1 MAPLTHPNIVGKKAN
16 ARYKD
21 GWFREINTQWP
32 GQAMTLKV
40 KQILHIEKSLF
51 QDVLVFA
58 SETYGNV
65 LVLDGVIQ
73 CTERDE
79 FSYQEMI
86 THLPMAS
93 HPKPENVL
101 VIGGGDGGV
110 IREVLK
116 HKSVKKVTLC
126 DIDEAVIRVSK
137 QWLPSMSVC
146 YKDSRVEVH
155 IGDGFEFLPA
165 HKNEYDVIIT
175 DSSDPVGPAEALFK
189 PPYFQLLKD
198 ALKEDGHLSTQAE
211 CLWVHLPLI
220 KQLKETCKKLFPVV
234 NYGITAIPT
243 YPCGQIGIMVCSKKA
258 GRDVSVPLHPVP
270 ETKYYNSD
278 LHRAAFVIPEF
289 GRAML
294 DDGVNVM
301 PKLSEKQNA
310 PATTKKK
317 VLLLGS
323 GLVASPCA
331 EYITGHNHELTVGC
345 RTLENAEKLCHGL
358 PNATPMAID
367 VTSADALRQAM
378 RGHDIVVSL
387 IPYTYHVKVMEAAL
401 EEKVH
406 VVTTSYINPSMRALD
421 QKFKDTGLICF
432 NEIGLDP
439 GLDHLY
445 AVKVFDEVKRAGGKI
460 KSFYSFC
467 GGLVEPAA
475 ADNALGY
482 KFSWS
487 PAGVLMALNNDSKYL
502 KDGKT
507 VEVSGK
513 DLMGTA
519 KPYYF
524 TPAYN
529 LVAYPNRDSTVF
541 KEYYGLDDVQNLCR
555 GTMRYAGFCEVISA
569 WKEIGLLDDTSVD
582 YLANGAAPI
591 TWIQILSRLL
601 SVEAKEAAIVEKLKT
616 FKSFEKDYKILV
628 TKCRDLGLFS
638 EQQAAQR
645 NSVMRSLS
653 ALLEEKCAIQEGE
666 VDLVLLQHTFEIIN
680 ADGTEQTVTSSLEA
694 YGDRKG
700 GSSAMA
706 KLVGV
711 PCGMAVQLI
720 LEGVLKRPGVH
731 APYDEETCAL
741 FRERLENDENIKM
754 VEKVI

>member
-1 MAPLTHPNIVGKKAN
+1 MAVSQSHPNIV
-16 ARYKD
+16 D

-32 GQAMTLKV
+32 GQAMTLQV
-40 KQILHIEKSLF
+40 KQVLHQEKSLF
-51 QDVLVFA
+51 QDVLVFE

-93 HPKPENVL
+93 HPNPENVL

-137 QWLPSMSVC
+137 QWLPIMSDC
-146 YKDSRVEVH
+146 YKDPRVEVH
-155 IGDGFEFLPA
+155 IGDGFVFLPE

-189 PPYFQLLKD
+189 PPYFQLLKE
-198 ALKEDGHLSTQAE
+198 ALKENGHVSTQAE

-220 KQLKETCKKLFPVV
+220 KELKETCKKLFPVV
-234 NYGITAIPT
+234 NYGFTTIPT
-243 YPCGQIGIMVCSKKA
+243 YPAGQIGIMVCSKDA
-258 GRDVSVPLHPVP
+258 NVDVSVPLRAVP
-270 ETKYYNSD
+270 NTRYYNSEV
-278 LHRAAFVIPEF
+278 HKAAFTIPEF

-294 DDGVNVM
+294 EDGVNVL
-301 PKLSEKQNA
+301 PKFSGVR
-310 PATTKKK
+310 PGTVPTTKKK

-323 GLVASPCA
+323 GLVAGPA
-331 EYITGHNHELTVGC
+331 ADYIARHGHELTVAC
-345 RTLENAEKLCHGL
+345 RTLSTAEALAGKL
-358 PNATPMAID
+358 PNATPMALD
-367 VTSADALRQAM
+367 VNSPDALRQALK
-378 RGHDIVVSL
+378 GQDVVVSL
-387 IPYTYHVKVMEAAL
+387 IPYTFHAAVMEAAL

-406 VVTTSYINPSMRALD
+406 VVTTSYINPQMRALE
-421 QKFKDTGLICF
+421 QKFKDAGLTCF
-432 NEIGLDP
+432 NEIGVDP
-439 GLDHLY
+439 GVDHLW
-445 AVKVFDEVKRAGGKI
+445 AVKTFDEVHRAGGKI

-487 PAGVLMALNNDSKYL
+487 PVGVLMALNNDGKYL
-502 KDGKT
+502 KDGKA
-507 VEVSGK
+507 VDIAGK
-513 DLMGTA
+513 DLMSTA

-541 KEYYGLDDVQNLCR
+541 REFYNIPEVQNLVR
-555 GTMRYAGFCEVISA
+555 GTMRYAGFCEVITA
-569 WKEIGLLDDTSVD
+569 WKEIGLMSDASVD
-582 YLANGAAPI
+582 YLAKGAAPV
-591 TWIQILSRLL
+591 TWAQILAKLL
-601 SVEAKEAAIVEKLKT
+601 GVEANEAAIIEKLKT
-616 FKSFEKDYKILV
+616 LSAFEKDTKILLG
-628 TKCRDLGLFS
+628 KLKSLGLFS
-638 EQQAAQR
+638 EEAAEQR
-645 NSVMRSLS
+645 GSVMRSLS
-653 ALLEEKCAIQEGE
+653 AQLEKKCAVQEGE
-666 VDLVLLQHTFEIIN
+666 VDLVILQHTFEVIN
-680 ADGTEQTVTSSLEA
+680 ADGTEKTITASLEA
-694 YGDRKG
+694 YGDRNG
-700 GSSAMA
+700 GPSAMA

-711 PCGMAVQLI
+711 PCGMAVQFI
-720 LEGVLKRPGVH
+720 LEGAYTKTGVQ

-741 FRERLENDENIKM
+741 FRERLAREEGINM
-754 VEKVI
+754 VEKEL